1 MKKNNK
7 DSNFLAYITTK
18 LMRKKSRN
26 SCFSAVVWGQ
36 HSRIDDL
43 HMSPKYYFKFISL
56 VG

>member
-1 MKKNNK
+1 MEIYNK
-7 DSNFLAYITTK
+7 DSNFPPYITTK

-36 HSRIDDL
+36 HSRIDDF